1 MRYFAYRLMQT
12 LILMAWQL
20 QVRQNTY
27 VKLEKMHG
35 ECQVV
40 GELLLSAYV
49 HAMELQQQMVAV
61 GAIPRHRLACAGVL
75 PDSQLGGTLTSRPQ
89 QPDMFIIF
97 IGVQADD
104 VQQAFSLTGNAQGV
118 ALRLTDE
125 SQQPLT
131 LGVHSG
137 VKALNPADN
146 SLLFYAQR
154 LRQPKSLLE
163 GLFSTLLAFRLEHL

>member
-20 QVRQNTY
+20 QARQNTY

-49 HAMELQQQMVAV
+49 HAMELKQQMVAV
-61 GAIPRHRLACAGVL
+61 GAIPRHRLAYTGAL
-75 PDSQLGGTLTSRPQ
+75 PDSQLGVGGTLTSRPQ
-89 QPDMFIIF
+89 QPGMFIIF
-97 IGVQADD
+97 IGVQAD
-104 VQQAFSLTGNAQGV
+104 VY
-118 ALRLTDE
+118 
-125 SQQPLT
+125 
-131 LGVHSG
+131 SG

-163 GLFSTLLAFRLEHL
+163 GSFSTLLAFRLEHL